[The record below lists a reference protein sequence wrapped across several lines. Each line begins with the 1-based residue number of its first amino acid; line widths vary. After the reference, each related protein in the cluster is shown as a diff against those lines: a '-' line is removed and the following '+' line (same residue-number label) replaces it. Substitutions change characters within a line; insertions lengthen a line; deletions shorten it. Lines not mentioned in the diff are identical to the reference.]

1 MSEYVCL
8 DYRDK
13 AHQHRKSVGSYV
25 TNSWW
30 MFWTVRQRDCLYC
43 WSWNNTVPVNA
54 SFALPT
60 ILISASSVSCT
71 ASLGVFWEASGD
83 HSWPGS
89 TRHYCCSLWGARGHT
104 QVKCVR
110 SIMQRTVLCSLW
122 TVQSCTLL
130 SSRLLGNYEQA
141 INCMEHRLNMARSEQ
156 KLAFHIMYYI
166 IGLCMSLCDETVFN

>member
-1 MSEYVCL
+1 MSSSC
-8 DYRDK
+8 
-13 AHQHRKSVGSYV
+13 
-25 TNSWW
+25 W
-30 MFWTVRQRDCLYC
+30 MFWTVWQRDCLYC

-110 SIMQRTVLCSLW
+110 SIMQCTVLCSLW

-130 SSRLLGNYEQA
+130 YFQAAWKLRAGHQLYGTQTKHGQVRAEVGFPHNVLYNRSVHVFMGWNSFQSVLLL
-141 INCMEHRLNMARSEQ
+141 IFCFM
-156 KLAFHIMYYI
+156 I
-166 IGLCMSLCDETVFN
+166 